1 MHVAAIARMHTS
13 LVIVLSGTAGET
25 RLHGNCCGRRREEK
39 KKNIKETWEVK
50 DTFVRRRMRAH
61 VRIKVEEL
69 ELRDEEA
76 VCLKKEEKKKQQFYY
91 ADKEAIEE
99 EQTGCVCRQHRL
111 SRDGGVLLY
120 RCHRKTRMIHTL
132 FGQNQ
137 NINWKMLLF
146 TVFISVL
153 PIFQLI

>member
-1 MHVAAIARMHTS
+1 M
-13 LVIVLSGTAGET
+13 
-25 RLHGNCCGRRREEK
+25 
-39 KKNIKETWEVK
+39 K
-50 DTFVRRRMRAH
+50 DTFVRWRMRAH

-69 ELRDEEA
+69 ELRDEES
-76 VCLKKEEKKKQQFYY
+76 VCLKKEKRKKKWFYY

-111 SRDGGVLLY
+111 GRDGGVLLY
-120 RCHRKTRMIHTL
+120 CCHPKTRMIHML

-146 TVFISVL
+146 TMFISAL
-153 PIFQLI
+153 LIFQLI